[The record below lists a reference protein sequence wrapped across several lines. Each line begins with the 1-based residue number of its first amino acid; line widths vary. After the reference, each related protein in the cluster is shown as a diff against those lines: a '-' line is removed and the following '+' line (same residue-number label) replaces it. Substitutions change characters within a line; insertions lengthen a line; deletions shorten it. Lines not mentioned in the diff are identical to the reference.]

1 MIPAMVRPDLDAG
14 GLEAFRRVSR
24 LMYRISGVNLTDGKQ
39 ELVGA
44 RIAKR
49 MRVLGQESVTE
60 YVDFVEGPGGA
71 DELAHMVDVLTTNKT
86 SFFREE
92 PHFDFLASTVIPG
105 WLASGGPLRIW
116 SAGCS
121 SGEEPYSVAML
132 LLDRVPDLARRDV
145 RILATDLSRPVL
157 AKAQAAVYDEPLLDS
172 VPRALR
178 DRYTTPKPGIP
189 GGAPLREMNREVRSL
204 VSFAQLNLMAHWPM
218 RGPFDVIMCRN
229 VMIYFDRDTR
239 QRLVERMA
247 GLLRERGHLLVGH
260 SESLNGLDHGLSYVQ
275 PAVYRR

>member
-1 MIPAMVRPDLDAG
+1 MTQAVILLDQDAG

-39 ELVGA
+39 ELVRA

-49 MRVLGQESVTE
+49 MRVLGQASITE
-60 YVDFVEGPGGA
+60 YVDLVEGPGGA

-92 PHFDFLASTVIPG
+92 PHFDFLASTVIPD

-145 RILATDLSRPVL
+145 RILATDLSRPVV
-157 AKAQAAVYDEPLLDS
+157 AKAQAGVYDEPLLDS
-172 VPRALR
+172 MPRALR
-178 DRYTTPKPGIP
+178 DRYTTSKPGLP
-189 GGAPLREMNREVRSL
+189 GGARLREMNREVRAL
-204 VSFAQLNLMAHWPM
+204 VSFAQLNLMARWPM

-229 VMIYFDRDTR
+229 VMIYFDRATR
-239 QRLVERMA
+239 QRLVERFA
-247 GLLRERGHLLVGH
+247 GLLHDGGHLLVGH